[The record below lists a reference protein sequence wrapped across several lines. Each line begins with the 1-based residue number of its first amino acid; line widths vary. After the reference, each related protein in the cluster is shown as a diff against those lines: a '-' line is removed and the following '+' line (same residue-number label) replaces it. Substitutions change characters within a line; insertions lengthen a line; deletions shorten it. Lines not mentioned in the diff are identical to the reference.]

1 VEAAL
6 GGFLDETLAKARK
19 KGLAVIG
26 MKVLGAG
33 HYVLP
38 DLDVTP
44 ELLIRFALSQN
55 ITLAIVG
62 CSTPEE
68 VQTLARV
75 GRNLKPLS
83 MKEQSEVID
92 KFRPYAARLAYY
104 RGTL

>member
-1 VEAAL
+1 
-6 GGFLDETLAKARK
+6 
-19 KGLAVIG
+19 

-33 HYVLP
+33 DYVLP

-44 ELLIRFALSQN
+44 ELLIRFALSQK

-68 VQTLARV
+68 VQTLTRV
-75 GRNLKPLS
+75 GRIFKPLS
-83 MKEQSEVID
+83 KEEQNEVID
-92 KFRPYAARLAYY
+92 RICPYTVHLAYY